1 MKQMGDTMAVTLA
14 TATATEEAATKEHDA
29 LLAAKKEKA
38 DALTASIKH
47 KLKEIGEVG

>member
-1 MKQMGDTMAVTLA
+1 MVDTTAADLA

-29 LLAAKKEKA
+29 LLAAKKEKV
-38 DALTASIKH
+38 DALTASIEN